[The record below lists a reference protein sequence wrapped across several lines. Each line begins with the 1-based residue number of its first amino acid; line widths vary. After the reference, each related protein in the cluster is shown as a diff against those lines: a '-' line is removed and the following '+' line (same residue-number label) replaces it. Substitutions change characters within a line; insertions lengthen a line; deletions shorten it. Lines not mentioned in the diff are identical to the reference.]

1 MAVRMDDPQSLVRLL
16 TDALSQDEN
25 IRKPAEAGLSEYESR
40 SGFCSCLLEII
51 SAKDIENQS
60 NIRWMASVYFKN
72 NVNRY
77 WRQRIISDKEKTH
90 LRKKL
95 LLLVREEN
103 HQVANQLA
111 TIVSKIARIDYPKD
125 WQELFLNLM
134 EQFLSSDILTSHRAC
149 MMLQQTL
156 KELSTKRLA
165 IGHRNFEEITTQLF
179 DYTWHQWC
187 SDTQSILHEFSFMQ
201 SSEQKVFSLEWKEML
216 QLTCDR
222 WLLCL
227 KAMRRMLIFGVP
239 TDAKSVRMVPQVKSV
254 CPLLLQA
261 VQSMLQYCSVFEH
274 VHDELCGFAEKACL
288 KLMKVLVSI
297 QITHPFSF
305 SDQTILTPILEFCYR
320 TITDPDAYVCSF
332 DRFLIHCMIFV
343 KTVLQCTEYRLSNH
357 EHLVGAIARMEE
369 LKISFS
375 QQAQTILENFMNS
388 ERIVL
393 LCKSLIQRYFILT
406 SKDLDQWDR
415 DPESFYRED
424 NLVQW
429 NEKLRP
435 CAEAVYLTMFEK
447 YREVM
452 APLIVEILKQVT
464 DNCLPMEAGVLSDIL
479 LKDAVYAAVG
489 YSHYELSNYLSFKAW
504 FGGAL
509 SLDLHN
515 ISSNGRIIRRRVAWL
530 LGQWVSEIKDDIKI
544 QIYASLLTLL
554 RDNDLAVK
562 LAACKSLCVLIED
575 VHLNH
580 EHYVEFVPTFLEICF
595 QSVQVLQE
603 FDTKIQILYLL
614 SVMIDQLGEKILPF
628 SQHLIQFFLEVWDES
643 TGESLMRIQV
653 LLAVRNFVHALG
665 PQSPM
670 CYNMLLPILQTSID
684 VNNPEELN
692 LLESG
697 VLLWETTVNHAP
709 LMIPQLL
716 ELFHYLVAMMEK
728 SFDHLSIA
736 MKIIEAYILIGG
748 EEFLHL
754 HGSAVAKLL
763 DAVIGNVNHM
773 GMMCTLPII
782 EMLIQCFPS
791 VAPHLLELVLQKL
804 IIIFISGGDGIDPA
818 KEAIGAYAG
827 AILARLL
834 IQNSNYF
841 AYLTMEPSVLVAAQ
855 EAGIRSDQNVLLNL
869 LDAWVNKVDDV
880 SFTRRKAYGLALCIL
895 LTLREYQIL
904 DRLEQILSVCSSIL
918 ASDIDQDGNN
928 ASSEY
933 DKGNPPRDVEQTKD
947 FRKRQVESAD
957 PVKKISLV
965 NTLRESLKTCA
976 GLHGNE
982 AFNAAM
988 CSLHPKLLG
997 QLQLLLKA

>member
-1 MAVRMDDPQSLVRLL
+1 MAVQIDDPQSLARLL

-25 IRKPAEAGLSEYESR
+25 LRNPAEAALSEYESR

-51 SAKDIENQS
+51 SAKDLENQS
-60 NIRWMASVYFKN
+60 NVRWMASVYFKN
-72 NVNRY
+72 IVNRY
-77 WRQRIISDKEKTH
+77 WRQRIISDKEKTY

-95 LLLVREEN
+95 LHLVREEN

-111 TIVSKIARIDYPKD
+111 TIVSKIARIDYPKE
-125 WQELFLNLM
+125 WQELFSNLL
-134 EQFLSSDILTSHRAC
+134 EQFLSSDILTSQRAC
-149 MMLQQTL
+149 MILQQTL

-165 IGHRNFEEITTQLF
+165 IDHRNFEEITTQLF

-187 SDTQSILHEFSFMQ
+187 SDTQSILHEFSFVQ
-201 SSEQKVFSLEWKEML
+201 SSEQKIFSLEWKETL

-227 KAMRRMLIFGVP
+227 NAIRRMLTFGVP

-261 VQSMLQYCSVFEH
+261 VQSVLQYCSVFEH
-274 VHDELCGFAEKACL
+274 VHDELRGFAEKACL
-288 KLMKVLVSI
+288 KLMKALIAI
-297 QITHPFSF
+297 QNMHPFSF

-320 TITDPDAYVCSF
+320 TITDPDAYVHSF
-332 DRFLIHCMIFV
+332 DSFLIHCMIFV
-343 KTVLQCTEYRLSNH
+343 KSVLQCTEYRLSNH
-357 EHLVGAIARMEE
+357 EHLGGAITRMQE
-369 LKISFS
+369 LKINFS
-375 QQAQTILENFMNS
+375 QQAQNILENFMIS

-393 LCKSLIQRYFILT
+393 LCKSLVQRYFILT
-406 SKDLDQWDR
+406 SKDLDRWHT
-415 DPESFYRED
+415 DPESFYHEE

-429 NEKLRP
+429 KEKLRP
-435 CAEAVYLTMFEK
+435 CAEALYLTIFEK
-447 YREVM
+447 YRQVM

-464 DNCLPMEAGVLSDIL
+464 SNCLPMEAGVMSDIL

-489 YSHYELSNYLSFKAW
+489 YSHYELSNYLSFKTW
-504 FGGAL
+504 FEGAL

-515 ISSNGRIIRRRVAWL
+515 ISSNGRIIRRRLAWL

-544 QIYASLLTLL
+544 HAYVALLTLL

-562 LAACKSLCVLIED
+562 LAACKSLCILIED
-575 VHLNH
+575 VPLNH
-580 EHYVEFVPTFLEICF
+580 EHYVEFVPTLLELCF

-603 FDTKIQILYLL
+603 FDSKIQILYLL

-628 SQHLIQFFLEVWDES
+628 AQHLIQFFLEVWDES
-643 TGESLMRIQV
+643 TGENLMRIQV

-665 PQSPM
+665 HQSPM

-692 LLESG
+692 LLENG

-716 ELFHYLVAMMEK
+716 ELFHYLVAMMER
-728 SFDHLSIA
+728 SFDHLPIA

-754 HGSAVAKLL
+754 HGTVVATLL

-782 EMLIQCFPS
+782 EMLIQCFPGA
-791 VAPHLLELVLQKL
+791 APHLLEQVLEKL
-804 IIIFISGGDGIDPA
+804 IIIFISGGVDIDPA

-834 IQNSNYF
+834 IQSSNYF
-841 AYLTMEPSVLVAAQ
+841 AYLTMKPSVLAAAQ
-855 EAGIRSDQNVLLNL
+855 QAGITDQSVLLNL
-869 LDAWVNKVDDV
+869 LDAWINKVDDV

-895 LTLREYQIL
+895 LTLKEYQIL
-904 DRLEQILSVCSSIL
+904 ERLEQILSVCSSIL
-918 ASDIDQDGNN
+918 ASDIEQDGNN

-933 DKGNPPRDVEQTKD
+933 DKGNPTPDFEQTKD

-957 PVKKISLV
+957 PVKKISFG

-976 GLHGNE
+976 ELHGNE

-988 CSLHPKLLG
+988 SSLHPKFLG

>member
-1 MAVRMDDPQSLVRLL
+1 
-16 TDALSQDEN
+16 
-25 IRKPAEAGLSEYESR
+25 
-40 SGFCSCLLEII
+40 
-51 SAKDIENQS
+51 
-60 NIRWMASVYFKN
+60 
-72 NVNRY
+72 
-77 WRQRIISDKEKTH
+77 
-90 LRKKL
+90 
-95 LLLVREEN
+95 
-103 HQVANQLA
+103 
-111 TIVSKIARIDYPKD
+111 
-125 WQELFLNLM
+125 
-134 EQFLSSDILTSHRAC
+134 
-149 MMLQQTL
+149 
-156 KELSTKRLA
+156 
-165 IGHRNFEEITTQLF
+165 
-179 DYTWHQWC
+179 
-187 SDTQSILHEFSFMQ
+187 
-201 SSEQKVFSLEWKEML
+201 
-216 QLTCDR
+216 
-222 WLLCL
+222 
-227 KAMRRMLIFGVP
+227 MLIFGVP
-239 TDAKSVRMVPQVKSV
+239 TDAKSVRMVPQVKNV

-261 VQSMLQYCSVFEH
+261 VQSMLQYRSVFEH

-297 QITHPFSF
+297 QNTHPFSF
-305 SDQTILTPILEFCYR
+305 SDQTILAPVLDFCYKA
-320 TITDPDAYVCSF
+320 ITDPDAYVCSF

-343 KTVLQCTEYRLSNH
+343 KSVLQCTEYRLSNH
-357 EHLVGAIARMEE
+357 ELRGGAITRMEE

-375 QQAQTILENFMNS
+375 QQAQSNLENFMNS
-388 ERIVL
+388 ERIEL
-393 LCKSLIQRYFILT
+393 LCKSLVQRYFILT
-406 SKDLDQWDR
+406 SKDLDQWDH
-415 DPESFYRED
+415 DPESFYHEE

-447 YREVM
+447 YCQVM

-464 DNCLPMEAGVLSDIL
+464 AISLPMEACVMSDIL

-489 YSHYELSNYLSFKAW
+489 FSHYELSNYLSFKAW
-504 FGGAL
+504 FEGAL

-544 QIYASLLTLL
+544 PTYVALLTLL

-575 VHLNH
+575 VHLNQ
-580 EHYVEFVPTFLEICF
+580 EHYVEFVPSFLEICV
-595 QSVQVLQE
+595 QSVQALQE
-603 FDTKIQILYLL
+603 FDSKIQILYLL
-614 SVMIDQLGEKILPF
+614 SVMIDQLGDKILPF
-628 SQHLIQFFLEVWDES
+628 AQHLIQFFLEVWDES
-643 TGESLMRIQV
+643 TGENLMRIQV

-670 CYNMLLPILQTSID
+670 CYNMLLPILQTCID

-692 LLESG
+692 LLENG
-697 VLLWETTVNHAP
+697 VLLWATTVNHAP

-716 ELFHYLVAMMEK
+716 ELFHYLVAMMER
-728 SFDHLSIA
+728 SFDHLPIA

-754 HGSAVAKLL
+754 HGSEVAKLM
-763 DAVIGNVNHM
+763 DTIIGNVNHM

-782 EMLIQCFPS
+782 EMLIQCFPGA
-791 VAPHLLELVLQKL
+791 APLLLAPVLQKL
-804 IIIFISGGDGIDPA
+804 IIIFISGGDEIDPA

-841 AYLTMEPSVLVAAQ
+841 AYLTTEPSVLVAAQ
-855 EAGIRSDQNVLLNL
+855 QAGIRSDQNVLLNL
-869 LDAWVNKVDDV
+869 LDAWINKVDDV
-880 SFTRRKAYGLALCIL
+880 SFTCRKAYGLALCIL
-895 LTLREYQIL
+895 LTLRECQIL
-904 DRLEQILSVCSSIL
+904 ERLEQILSVCSSVL
-918 ASDIDQDGNN
+918 ASDIEQEENN

-933 DKGNPPRDVEQTKD
+933 DVSEPPPDFEQNKD

-957 PVKKISLV
+957 PIKKISLA
-965 NTLRESLKTCA
+965 NTLKESLQTCA

-988 CSLHPKLLG
+988 FSLHPTLLG